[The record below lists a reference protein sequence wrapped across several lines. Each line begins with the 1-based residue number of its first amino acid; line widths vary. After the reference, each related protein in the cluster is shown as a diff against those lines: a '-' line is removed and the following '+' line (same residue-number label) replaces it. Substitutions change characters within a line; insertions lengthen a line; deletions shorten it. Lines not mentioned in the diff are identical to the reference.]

1 MYMPE
6 IAHKKYLEIK
16 SNSNKT
22 LKDLSKYKFLDK
34 IQKRLDKGQTLVHIV
49 YSLKEKYDDMVSL
62 TTLYNWIKEE
72 KNF

>member
-34 IQKRLDKGQTLVHIV
+34 IQERLDKGQTLVQ
-49 YSLKEKYDDMVSL
+49 EKYDDMVSL